1 VEPSKARF
9 IQPTTQTLEKGTNM
23 SMIGNYLEIDEQ
35 KLASLYENPETI
47 SSVLYEEY
55 SEQILDID
63 KSWHGI
69 HFLLTGAQYGGQPP
83 LSNVVFGVMPIGA
96 EDVGYGPAMGTP
108 ASTVNAI
115 AEALS
120 AITDDEFRSKF
131 DIAALGAAD
140 IYPQIWNEGQE
151 ALEYL
156 VANFRE
162 LRDFYMKA
170 AGNGNAV
177 ITFIN

>member
-1 VEPSKARF
+1 
-9 IQPTTQTLEKGTNM
+9 M
-23 SMIGNYLEIDEQ
+23 SMIGNYLEIDDQ

-55 SEQILDID
+55 SEQVIDID

-69 HFLLTGAQYGGQPP
+69 HFLLTGEQYGGQPP
-83 LSNVVFGVMPIGA
+83 LSNVVFGVTPIGE

-108 ASTVNAI
+108 ASTVKAI

-120 AITDDEFRSKF
+120 AVTDDEFRSKF
-131 DIAALGAAD
+131 DMAALNAAD
-140 IYPQIWNEGQE
+140 VYPQIWNEGQE

-156 VANFRE
+156 ATYFRE

-170 AGNGNAV
+170 AENGNAV